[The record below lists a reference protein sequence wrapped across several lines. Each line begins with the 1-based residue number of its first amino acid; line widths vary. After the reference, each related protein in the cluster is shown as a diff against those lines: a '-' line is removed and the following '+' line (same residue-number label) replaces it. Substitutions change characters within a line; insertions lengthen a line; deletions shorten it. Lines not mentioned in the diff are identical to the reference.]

1 MNKDKKVLYLISFI
15 IFAALL
21 SSLFVNVGS
30 SKIVAACLL
39 LLFTPIVCLLVRKR
53 GSLSIN
59 KREVLL
65 LSAIISVIYVVLLQ
79 ITGIFFGFYKNPYF
93 VNTERLV
100 QTILPLASIIICS
113 EIIRFVFLAQK
124 NKAVSGISYLI
135 CVLTEVLMVSNVA
148 EITSLNRFMD
158 LVGLTFFP
166 AITANIYY
174 HYSSK
179 RFGMFPNITF
189 RLITTLYVYFMK
201 SVTAMSDTL
210 LSCVKMIFPILLL
223 AFISALYEKRKKNAL
238 QRGRKASLVGVI
250 LAAGVIASVA
260 MLISCQFRFGAIV
273 IATESMTGE
282 INKGDMIIYERYD
295 DQVIKEGQIIVFLQ
309 NQSKIVHRVAK
320 IESIGGE
327 TRYYTKGDANESL
340 DSGYITD
347 KDIVGLTDMKVAYIG
362 YPTLWLRELLES
374 SN

>member
-201 SVTAMSDTL
+201 SVTAMSDAL

-250 LAAGVIASVA
+250 LAAAVIASVA

>member
-201 SVTAMSDTL
+201 SVTAMSDAL

-250 LAAGVIASVA
+250 LAAAVIVSVA

>member
-250 LAAGVIASVA
+250 LAAAVIASVA

>member
-21 SSLFVNVGS
+21 SSFFVNVGS

-201 SVTAMSDTL
+201 SVTAMSDAL

-250 LAAGVIASVA
+250 LATAVIASVA

-340 DSGYITD
+340 DSGYITE